1 MKLSFCFSEAWT
13 PTWALHGLTVRYQRM
28 CEGALR
34 LAALTLPV
42 DLGPGFSVSLY
53 PPSSLGRRE
62 MKYRSFQLPAC
73 GPG

>member
-1 MKLSFCFSEAWT
+1 MGLLFDTSGCVRGLS
-13 PTWALHGLTVRYQRM
+13 V
-28 CEGALR
+28 

-62 MKYRSFQLPAC
+62 MTYRSFQLPAC